1 MSENGVY
8 LTLPSK
14 ASLDFHPDNT
24 LTHYTTA
31 LPQRISLSG
40 QWECGLVEMQY
51 SHSWYNVTSNNTW
64 LGVTLGGATYAV
76 RIDAGYYDTSTTLI
90 RTINRRIRA
99 VVKEK
104 NVKLSYNHIT
114 QKVTI
119 YMVQNNAFCVYSLDL
134 QNVLGLTQS
143 IYTSP
148 ENENENERGFTTVI
162 EAESVIDL
170 AQGFYALYVY
180 TSIVESRV
188 VGDSVVPLL
197 SIVPIEGKH
206 GEIVSKSFHN
216 VQYVTVFHKEFTTI
230 EVDIRDDTGRPVP
243 FERGRTTVTFHFR
256 RRKSALF

>member
-1 MSENGVY
+1 MSENGFY
-8 LTLPSK
+8 LTLPSN
-14 ASLDFHPDNT
+14 ASLDLHPDNT
-24 LTHYTTA
+24 LTRYTTA

-51 SHSWYNVTSNNTW
+51 SHSWYNVTSENTW

-76 RIDAGYYDTSTTLI
+76 RIDAGYYDTPTTLI
-90 RTINRRIRA
+90 RKINKGIRT

-104 NVKLSYNHIT
+104 NVKLSYSHIT

-119 YMVQNNAFCVYSLDL
+119 HMVQNSAFSVYSLDL

-148 ENENENERGFTTVI
+148 EDENEKGFTTFI

-180 TSIVESRV
+180 TSIVEPRV

-197 SIVPIEGKH
+197 RIVPIEGKH
-206 GEIVSKSFHN
+206 GDLVSKSFDN
-216 VQYVTVFHKEFTTI
+216 VQYVAVLHKEFTTI

-256 RRKSALF
+256 RRKSVLF

>member
-1 MSENGVY
+1 MSENGFY
-8 LTLPSK
+8 LTEQPSN
-14 ASLDFHPDNT
+14 ASLDLHPDNT
-24 LTHYTTA
+24 LTRYTTA

-40 QWECGLVEMQY
+40 QWECGMVEMQY
-51 SHSWYNVTSNNTW
+51 THSWYNVTSDNTW

-76 RIDAGYYDTSTTLI
+76 RIDAGYYDTPTTLI

-104 NVKLSYNHIT
+104 NVKLSDSHNT

-119 YMVQNNAFCVYSLDL
+119 HMVQNSAFSVYSLDL

-148 ENENENERGFTTVI
+148 ENENEKGFTTVI

-180 TSIVESRV
+180 ASIVEPRV

-197 SIVPIEGKH
+197 RIVPIEGKH
-206 GEIVSKSFHN
+206 GDLVSKSFDN
-216 VQYVTVFHKEFTTI
+216 VQYVEVLHKEFTTI
-230 EVDIRDDTGRPVP
+230 EVDIRDDTGRSVP